1 MTATKTLAHTPGRR
15 FGLLIQCD
23 PLGSV
28 HVMAVDPSGRGPD
41 SLPHGPMVALDEAAA
56 ETLRDALARHL
67 GSSEAAA

>member
-1 MTATKTLAHTPGRR
+1 MTRTLAHTPGRR
-15 FGLLIQCD
+15 FGLLIQSD

-41 SLPHGPMVALDEAAA
+41 SIPHGPTVVLDEAAA

-67 GSSEAAA
+67 RSPEDAA